1 VHYERRIEQLEHN
14 IGRVIALLP
23 KPRSDAE
30 LAVVPK
36 SHIVLTNKP
45 TTSASVSDVISD
57 KVLSR
62 AEAELLL
69 AEYRLQFADS
79 FPYVVLSDRT
89 TVSDLRQDG
98 PMLLLAILATTSW
111 KDRTLQEVLN
121 QVFLKRLSSELIVR
135 GKRDLDLLQGFLV
148 YLEFQLVS

>member
-1 VHYERRIEQLEHN
+1 M
-14 IGRVIALLP
+14 GC
-23 KPRSDAE
+23 
-30 LAVVPK
+30 VPQVTH
-36 SHIVLTNKP
+36 STDQQ
-45 TTSASVSDVISD
+45 TDTSASVSDVISD

-89 TVSDLRQDG
+89 TLSDLRQDG

-111 KDRTLQEVLN
+111 KDRTLQEFLN
-121 QVFLKRLSSELIVR
+121 QDFLKKLSSELIVR
-135 GKRDLDLLQGFLV
+135 GKRDLDLLQGLLV
-148 YLEFQLVS
+148 YLNW